1 MWSVGCIFAELL
13 LKEPLFQAK
22 TEIELISMIFK
33 LLGPPTND
41 SWPEYSSLPLAKTIT
56 PPSPQPHQF
65 RQKFPFLTIS
75 GIDLLLSLLTYDPE
89 RRISAEE
96 ALQHPYF
103 SSVAIL
109 LVIHTHTND
118 LLLAVKLR
126 HPSIQT
132 CSAHSHL
139 QQQANGAR
147 NHNLSPN
154 YSSILFQT
162 TKTFQLA
169 PSPCPGHRSQ
179 VNRCRIARSSVPIM
193 SIQ

>member
-1 MWSVGCIFAELL
+1 

-22 TEIELISMIFK
+22 AEIELISMIFK

-65 RQKFPFLTIS
+65 RQKFPFLTIA
-75 GIDLLLSLLTYDPE
+75 GIDLLSSLLTYDPE

-103 SSVAIL
+103 SCVSAIL
-109 LVIHTHTND
+109 LVIYI
-118 LLLAVKLR
+118 LGFVVVKLP
-126 HPSIQT
+126 HPNIQT

-147 NHNLSPN
+147 NHYFPLNYSNIVFLDDENLSVRPRPL
-154 YSSILFQT
+154 SASLVT
-162 TKTFQLA
+162 
-169 PSPCPGHRSQ
+169 SQ
-179 VNRCRIARSSVPIM
+179 RM
-193 SIQ
+193 